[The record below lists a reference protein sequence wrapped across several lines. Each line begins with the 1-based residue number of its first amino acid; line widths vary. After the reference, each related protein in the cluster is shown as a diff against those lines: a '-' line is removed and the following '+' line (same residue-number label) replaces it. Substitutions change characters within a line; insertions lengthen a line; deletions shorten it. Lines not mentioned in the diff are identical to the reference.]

1 MCSRSVSLTLS
12 SSDETANLARHIAPR
27 LTAGDVLLLD
37 GPIGAGKSF
46 FARTLILDLLPVPE
60 DIPSPTFTLV
70 QTYDTPDFEI
80 WHCDLYRLS
89 TPYEVQELGIEDAFQ
104 DAVCL
109 IEWPDRLGDLTPPDA
124 LTLTLSLTDTP
135 DERHAVLT
143 ATDPKWLPLLES
155 LDA

>member
-12 SSDETANLARHIAPR
+12 SSDETANLARHIATR

-70 QTYDTPDFEI
+70 QTYDTADFEI

-109 IEWPDRLGDLTPPDA
+109 IEWPDRLGDLTPPYA

-135 DERHAVLT
+135 EERHAVLT
-143 ATDPKWLPLLES
+143 ATDPKWFPLLES

>member
-1 MCSRSVSLTLS
+1 MCSRSISLTLS
-12 SSDETANLARHIAPR
+12 SSDETANLARHIAPL

-70 QTYDTPDFEI
+70 QTYDTSDFEI

-109 IEWPDRLGDLTPPDA
+109 IEWPDRLGDLTPLDA
-124 LTLTLSLTDTP
+124 LTLTLLLTDTP
-135 DERHAVLT
+135 EERRAMLT
-143 ATDPKWLPLLES
+143 ATDPKWFPLLES
-155 LDA
+155 LNA

>member
-1 MCSRSVSLTLS
+1 MCSRSISLTLS

-70 QTYDTPDFEI
+70 QTYDTADFEI

-109 IEWPDRLGDLTPPDA
+109 IEWPDRLGDLTLPDA

-135 DERHAVLT
+135 EERHAVLT
-143 ATDPKWLPLLES
+143 ATDPKWFPLLES

>member
-12 SSDETANLARHIAPR
+12 SSDETASLARHIAPL

-70 QTYDTPDFEI
+70 QIYDAPDFEI

-124 LTLTLSLTDTP
+124 LTLALSLTDTP
-135 DERHAVLT
+135 EERNAVIT
-143 ATDPKWLPLLES
+143 ATDPKWFPLLES
-155 LDA
+155 LDV